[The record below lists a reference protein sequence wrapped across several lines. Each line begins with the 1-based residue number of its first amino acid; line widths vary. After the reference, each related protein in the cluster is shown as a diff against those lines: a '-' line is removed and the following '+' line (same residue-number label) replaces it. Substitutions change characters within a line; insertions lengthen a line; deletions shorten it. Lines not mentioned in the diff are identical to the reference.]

1 MGRKRTASYKR
12 KRRARNK
19 ARLQALKNM
28 PRDPNR
34 PSRPCRVQFFQRRNQ
49 LVFDFTFSGT
59 LMNCDPETGKALSQ
73 PTGGDDE

>member
-34 PSRPCRVQFFQRRNQ
+34 PSRPCRVQFF
-49 LVFDFTFSGT
+49 S
-59 LMNCDPETGKALSQ
+59 
-73 PTGGDDE
+73 DEINWCLILRSLEH

>member
-19 ARLQALKNM
+19 ARLKALIAS

-49 LVFDFTFSGT
+49 LVFDFTFSGQVQDF
-59 LMNCDPETGKALSQ
+59 DPETGKPLSN
-73 PTGGDDE
+73 PKGGDDE